1 MGMAVQCS
9 NFNHSSLKSFR
20 DAKMC
25 CKDFQLKL
33 DRWKGAFVAR
43 DIFPQSC
50 QRDKAGGEKRM
61 QRSGKATSITHFGE
75 LEAWDGKL
83 LS

>member
-9 NFNHSSLKSFR
+9 NFNHRSLKSFR

-33 DRWKGAFVAR
+33 DRWKGLLWLY
-43 DIFPQSC
+43 IFPQSC

-61 QRSGKATSITHFGE
+61 QRSGKAITHFGE

>member
-1 MGMAVQCS
+1 MLQRFSVE
-9 NFNHSSLKSFR
+9 
-20 DAKMC
+20 
-25 CKDFQLKL
+25 
-33 DRWKGAFVAR
+33 AR
-43 DIFPQSC
+43 PLERGLLWLDIFPQSC

-61 QRSGKATSITHFGE
+61 QRSGKAITHFGE

>member
-9 NFNHSSLKSFR
+9 NFNHPSLKSFR

-33 DRWKGAFVAR
+33 DRWKEAFVAQH
-43 DIFPQSC
+43 IPSV
-50 QRDKAGGEKRM
+50 
-61 QRSGKATSITHFGE
+61 
-75 LEAWDGKL
+75 
-83 LS
+83 LSER